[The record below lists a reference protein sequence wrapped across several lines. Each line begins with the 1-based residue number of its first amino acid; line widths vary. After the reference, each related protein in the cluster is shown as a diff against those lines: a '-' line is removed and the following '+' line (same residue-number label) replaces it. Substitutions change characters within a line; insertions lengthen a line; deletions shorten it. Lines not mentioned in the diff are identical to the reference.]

1 MPSALVGAGS
11 APRSCDHSIPI
22 KPRPGMPPLGSCRN
36 QPRSHRIL
44 QAIVDSDGE
53 LRVVVDAAIVILR
66 LPDLAAALQTPCDL
80 VCREALH
87 RPQQRGPGAAERVG
101 DEMQMIGHDHG
112 DMEPQPM
119 LRVQPLQRFEH
130 DGRGDWIREQG
141 LAIRAAGGDQAHAG
155 RSMQPQPMAAPCNA
169 SVHRCRVAA
178 PRRRVPGWR
187 PGSTGEIS
195 QERRGTEHWGEFIAG
210 QSPLPQEPQT
220 ISAWLLWELHR
231 GAAPA
236 PTKAANNIGL
246 ASVGAPSR
254 GGARSHK
261 SRKQYRL
268 GFCGSSIAGQSP
280 LPQSRRHSG
289 FALVGA
295 GSAPRCC
302 WVRLCL
308 ATSDC

>member
-112 DMEPQPM
+112 DMEPKPM

-155 RSMQPQPMAAPCNA
+155 RSMQPQPMAAPVQCECPSVQGRSAEAESPWLATGIDWGNFARA
-169 SVHRCRVAA
+169 SRDRTLGRVH
-178 PRRRVPGWR
+178 
-187 PGSTGEIS
+187 
-195 QERRGTEHWGEFIAG
+195 RGTE
-210 QSPLPQEPQT
+210 
-220 ISAWLLWELHR
+220 
-231 GAAPA
+231 PA
-236 PTKAANNIGL
+236 PTRAANNIGL

-268 GFCGSSIAGQSP
+268 DFCGSSIAGQSP

-302 WVRLCL
+302 
-308 ATSDC
+308 